1 MTSLYWPSKEIKTRD
16 NETQPSTKRNANCM
30 EELMRFEERKIGD
43 VFIAKVLESRI
54 AADVAARFKEDLI
67 EYVTNGH
74 RTFVLDLSEVTFID
88 SSGLG
93 ALIASLK
100 VIGADGELALCGARE
115 TVASMFKLT
124 RMNKVFRMFNTP
136 EDAAA
141 ALF

>member
-1 MTSLYWPSKEIKTRD
+1 
-16 NETQPSTKRNANCM
+16 M

-43 VFIAKVLESRI
+43 VFVAKVLESRI
-54 AADVAARFKEDLI
+54 AADIAARFKSDLI

-74 RTFVLDLSEVTFID
+74 RKFVLDLSEITFID

-100 VIGADGELALCGARE
+100 VIGDDGEIALCGARE
-115 TVASMFKLT
+115 AVSSMFKLT

-136 EDAAA
+136 EEAAA

>member
-1 MTSLYWPSKEIKTRD
+1 
-16 NETQPSTKRNANCM
+16 
-30 EELMRFEERKIGD
+30 MRFEESKIGD

-67 EYVTNGH
+67 DYVAKGH
-74 RTFVLDLSEVTFID
+74 RKFVLDLSDVTFID

-100 VIGADGELALCGARE
+100 VIGDDGELALCGARE

-124 RMNKVFRMFNTP
+124 RMNKVFRMFNNP
-136 EDAAA
+136 QDAAA
-141 ALF
+141 ALG

>member
-1 MTSLYWPSKEIKTRD
+1 
-16 NETQPSTKRNANCM
+16 
-30 EELMRFEERKIGD
+30 MRFEERKVDD
-43 VFIAKVLESRI
+43 VFVAKVLESRI
-54 AADVAARFKEDLI
+54 TAEVAARFKEDLI
-67 EYVTNGH
+67 EYVTKGH

-100 VIGADGELALCGARE
+100 VIGDGGEIALCGARD

-136 EDAAA
+136 EEAAA